1 MSEEE
6 KKEVSE
12 RQADGKWKILTNAPK
27 LNKSAV
33 TFMDFHDE
41 NLDSMVAWTS
51 EKQVKDSTLDSWI
64 ISAQSRIRNRLKA
77 GKTNEEIQDEMNS
90 FKPDVVVRGVADPIQ
105 STLGKFA
112 KMSTEEQEA
121 FMEALKARLAAK
133 G

>member
-12 RQADGKWKILTNAPK
+12 RQEDGKWKILTNAPK

-33 TFMDFHDE
+33 TLIDLHDDT
-41 NLDSMVAWTS
+41 LQTMVEWTS
-51 EKQVKDSTLDSWI
+51 EQQVKDSALDSWI
-64 ISAQSRIRNRLKA
+64 ISAQSRIRNRLKN
-77 GKTNEEIQDEMNS
+77 GKSNEEIQEEMNT
-90 FKPDVVVRGVADPIQ
+90 FKPDVTVRGVADPIQ

-112 KMSTEEQEA
+112 KMSSEEQEA
-121 FMEALKARLAAK
+121 FMAALKERLAAR